1 MVTTIALT
9 IIGSVLTLVGII
21 FNLSPKQINQKLSW
35 FWSLRSPHRA
45 REPILR
51 FTSTPL
57 MTRSLTGNLTEE
69 ASQVAAAFRIILGA
83 LGMTFGIVG
92 ISCRNFPVVE
102 AQTWL
107 IELGVGFCLIITLLI
122 TVKIRGFGEFPIPP
136 TVMFAKLA
144 AIAFY
149 TTSGLTA
156 EV

>member
-1 MVTTIALT
+1 M
-9 IIGSVLTLVGII
+9 GD
-21 FNLSPKQINQKLSW
+21 
-35 FWSLRSPHRA
+35 
-45 REPILR
+45 
-51 FTSTPL
+51 
-57 MTRSLTGNLTEE
+57 LTEE

-107 IELGVGFCLIITLLI
+107 IELGAGFCLIITLLI
-122 TVKIRGFGEFPIPP
+122 TVKIRGFGEFQIPSA
-136 TVMFAKLA
+136 VMFAILA

-149 TTSGLTA
+149 TASGLTA